1 MGRFRTPA
9 AVRGAADMTQRLS
22 SRRHPKWLY
31 LTSRKDGQLPCQR
44 AVLAG
49 SIFTGTLGR
58 WLSEIPHSEG
68 TWQRISTRD
77 TAWPSLYIGLS
88 VADRVHIREVKGGL
102 HAGFP
107 EDPLSNR
114 HVG

>member
-1 MGRFRTPA
+1 MGKSHANELYWQAAFSPA
-9 AVRGAADMTQRLS
+9 
-22 SRRHPKWLY
+22 
-31 LTSRKDGQLPCQR
+31 R
-44 AVLAG
+44 AVD
-49 SIFTGTLGR
+49 

-77 TAWPSLYIGLS
+77 TAWPSLCIGLS